1 MLMYSAEL
9 LKWKGYFQVLFV
21 LAAGMAAHFLLV
33 MKCCASVLKLLVVI
47 CLLLLARVQPS
58 A

>member
-21 LAAGMAAHFLLV
+21 LAAVMAAHFLLV
-33 MKCCASVLKLLVVI
+33 MKCASVLKLLVVI
-47 CLLLLARVQPS
+47 CLLLLARVQPL